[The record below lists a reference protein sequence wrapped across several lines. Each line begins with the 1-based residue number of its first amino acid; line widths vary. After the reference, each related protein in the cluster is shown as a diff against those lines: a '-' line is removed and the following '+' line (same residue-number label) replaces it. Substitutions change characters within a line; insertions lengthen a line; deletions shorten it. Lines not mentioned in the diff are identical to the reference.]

1 MRKLTLPLLLAV
13 TLLLPVL
20 TMVTGDEVAI
30 TDAGFVPQVVTVQR
44 HCVVTWTNAAAGA
57 HTVTADGYEFGSG
70 CVATRRC
77 FHANISRTWDIS
89 LLRYVLGS
97 HRRGASTFRCLSDIS
112 TVSV

>member
-1 MRKLTLPLLLAV
+1 MRKLTLLLLLAV

-20 TMVTGDEVAI
+20 AMATGDEVAM
-30 TDAGFVPQVVTVQR
+30 QR

-57 HTVTADGYEFGSG
+57 HTVTADGYELGSG